1 MALLLHIDTATTYA
15 GVCISKDGQTLA
27 TESHAEQRDHARF
40 LQPAIEKILTATG
53 YSLKEIDAVA
63 VTGGPGSYTGIR
75 VGLASAKGICFAL
88 NKPLIII
95 NTLAV
100 IANAA
105 KSSIVDV
112 ETESIANKK
121 LTNDYI
127 FYPMIDARRM
137 EVFAGMYNYE
147 LLELSPT
154 SPVILD
160 QAFIDQLNCHSKVIF
175 CGDGAHK
182 IQPFTLPKNY
192 SISNSQHS
200 VNHMIAIAEKEFS
213 AKNFANLAYAE
224 PIYVKEFYQAT
235 TSKANT
241 TTN

>member
-15 GVCISKDGQTLA
+15 GVCISENGKPLA
-27 TESHAEQRDHARF
+27 IRSHAAQKDHASF
-40 LQPAIEKILTATG
+40 LQPAIEEICSETG
-53 YSLKEIDAVA
+53 YKLQQIDAVA

-105 KSSIVDV
+105 KEDIAA
-112 ETESIANKK
+112 EEQTE
-121 LTNDYI
+121 DCI

-137 EVFAGMYNYE
+137 EVFAGMYNQK
-147 LLELSPT
+147 LLAMSQPC
-154 SPVILD
+154 PIILNQD
-160 QAFIDQLNCHSKVIF
+160 FFDQLNCHSKVIF
-175 CGDGAHK
+175 CGDGVQK
-182 IQPFTLPKNY
+182 IQQFTLPKNY
-192 SISNSQHS
+192 TISNSQHS

-213 AKNFANLAYAE
+213 GKNFADLAYSE
-224 PIYVKEFYQAT
+224 PIYVKEFYQASSPKGST
-235 TSKANT
+235 TAN
-241 TTN
+241 